1 MTTNSTITPELLDQL
16 LANYERPE
24 DLTGEDGLFK
34 QLKKALIERALG
46 AELTEHL
53 GYEKGDL
60 AGRGKGNSRNGTSS
74 KTILTENGEIA
85 IAIPRDRAGS
95 FEPQLI
101 AKGQTRF
108 DGFDDK
114 IVSLYA
120 RGMTVR
126 EIQGH
131 LSELYGTEV
140 SPDLISRVTDA
151 VLDEVRE
158 WQTRPLDPVYPV
170 VFFDALR
177 VKIRDE
183 GLVKNKAVYVALA
196 LNPDGEKDVLGLWI
210 EQTEGAKF
218 WLKVVNE
225 LKARGVNDILI
236 AVVDGLKGFPEA
248 ITSVFPQT
256 VVQTCIVHL
265 IRNSLAFV
273 SWKDRKAILPAIK
286 AIYRAESAD
295 AALLRLAEFE
305 AEWGKRY
312 PAIGQIW
319 RNAWEHVVPFF
330 AFAPGIRKMIY
341 TTDEM
346 DKRFLHGRDAHCGD
360 RRKSILLF
368 GRAGGPFFRPG
379 HRSRSRCA
387 QGRSRL
393 AAFAATARLGLDRPE
408 HGGTLAWNGTAF
420 LARTCRQPRL
430 WLWGAGDLVAKRD
443 ASAASITGPPIL
455 SCRAEAPA
463 RRFLAAAVSIATRIV

>member
-1 MTTNSTITPELLDQL
+1 MPATTTIKPELLDEL
-16 LANYERPE
+16 LANYTKPE

-46 AELTEHL
+46 AELTSQL
-53 GYEKGDL
+53 GYDKGDP
-60 AGRGKGNSRNGTSS
+60 AGRGTGNSRNGVSS
-74 KTILTENGEIA
+74 KTLLTDDGEIE
-85 IAIPRDRAGS
+85 IAVPRDRAGS

-101 AKGQTRF
+101 AKGQTHF
-108 DGFDDK
+108 TGFDDR
-114 IVSLYA
+114 ILSLYA

-131 LSELYGTEV
+131 LAELYGTEV

-151 VLDEVRE
+151 VLEEVRE
-158 WQTRPLDPVYPV
+158 WQNRPLETVYPV

-196 LNPDGEKDVLGLWI
+196 FNADGEKEVLGLWI

-225 LKARGVNDILI
+225 LKVRGVNDILI

-256 VVQTCIVHL
+256 IVQTCIVHL

-273 SWKDRKAILPAIK
+273 SWKDRKAIMPAIK
-286 AIYRAESAD
+286 AIYHAENAD
-295 AALLRLAEFE
+295 TALGHLEEFE

-312 PAIGQIW
+312 PAIGAAW
-319 RNAWEHVVPFF
+319 RRAWDYVVPFF
-330 AFAPGIRKMIY
+330 AFAPSIRKMIY
-341 TTDEM
+341 TTNAVEA
-346 DKRFLHGRDAHCGD
+346 L
-360 RRKSILLF
+360 
-368 GRAGGPFFRPG
+368 
-379 HRSRSRCA
+379 HRSLRKIIKTRGSFPNDDA
-387 QGRSRL
+387 ALKLLYL
-393 AAFAATARLGLDRPE
+393 AIKNAGLRWQRAIEWTAAMSQFAIQFGERFP
-408 HGGTLAWNGTAF
+408 GT
-420 LARTCRQPRL
+420 
-430 WLWGAGDLVAKRD
+430 
-443 ASAASITGPPIL
+443 
-455 SCRAEAPA
+455 
-463 RRFLAAAVSIATRIV
+463 TR

>member
-1 MTTNSTITPELLDQL
+1 MTTTTTITPELLDQL
-16 LANYERPE
+16 LSGYTTPE
-24 DLTGEDGLFK
+24 DLTGEQGLFK

-46 AELTEHL
+46 AELSEHL
-53 GYEKGDL
+53 GYEKGDP
-60 AGRGKGNSRNGTSS
+60 AGRGSGNSRNGVSA
-74 KTILTENGEIA
+74 KTLLTEDGEVA
-85 IAIPRDRAGS
+85 IAVPRDRSGS

-101 AKGQTRF
+101 AKGQTHF

-114 IVSLYA
+114 ILSLYA

-131 LSELYGTEV
+131 LSELYGIDV

-158 WQTRPLDPVYPV
+158 WQNRPLDLVYPI

-183 GLVKNKAVYVALA
+183 GLVKNKAVYVVLA
-196 LNPDGEKDVLGLWI
+196 LNRNGEKEVLGLWI

-248 ITSVFPQT
+248 ITTVFPQT
-256 VVQTCIVHL
+256 LVQTCIVHL

-273 SWKDRKAILPAIK
+273 SWKDRKAILPSMK
-286 AIYRAESAD
+286 AIYRAENAEM
-295 AALLRLAEFE
+295 ALVRLEEFE

-312 PAIGQIW
+312 PAIGQMW
-319 RNAWEHVVPFF
+319 RRAWEHVIPFF
-330 AFAPGIRKMIY
+330 AFAPAIRKMIY
-341 TTDEM
+341 TTNAVEALHRSLRKIIKTRGSFPNDEAAM
-346 DKRFLHGRDAHCGD
+346 KLLYLAIKNAGMRWRRGIEWTSIRLARHFGNGRWRD
-360 RRKSILLF
+360 RAPL
-368 GRAGGPFFRPG
+368 GNVG
-379 HRSRSRCA
+379 HRGVVGS
-387 QGRSRL
+387 G
-393 AAFAATARLGLDRPE
+393 
-408 HGGTLAWNGTAF
+408 
-420 LARTCRQPRL
+420 
-430 WLWGAGDLVAKRD
+430 
-443 ASAASITGPPIL
+443 
-455 SCRAEAPA
+455 
-463 RRFLAAAVSIATRIV
+463 

>member
-1 MTTNSTITPELLDQL
+1 MTTDTPITPELLDQL
-16 LANYERPE
+16 LAHYSKPE
-24 DLTGEDGLFK
+24 DLTGENGLFK
-34 QLKKALIERALG
+34 QLKKALIERALS

-53 GYEKGDL
+53 GYEKGDP
-60 AGRGKGNSRNGTSS
+60 AGRGTGNSRNGRSS
-74 KTILTENGEIA
+74 KTLLTEDGELEIA
-85 IAIPRDRAGS
+85 VPRDRAGS

-114 IVSLYA
+114 ILSLYA

-131 LSELYGTEV
+131 LAELYGAQV

-151 VLDEVRE
+151 VLEEVRE
-158 WQTRPLDPVYPV
+158 WQNRPLEAVYPI

-183 GLVKNKAVYVALA
+183 GMVKNKAVYVALA
-196 LNPDGEKDVLGLWI
+196 YNGDGEKEVLGLWI

-218 WLKVVNE
+218 WLRVVNE

-236 AVVDGLKGFPEA
+236 AVVDGLKGFAEA
-248 ITSVFPQT
+248 ITSVYPQT
-256 VVQTCIVHL
+256 LVQTCIVHL

-273 SWKDRKAILPAIK
+273 SWKDRRTVLPWIK
-286 AIYRAESAD
+286 AIYRAENAD
-295 AALLRLAEFE
+295 MALVRLEEFE

-319 RNAWEHVVPFF
+319 RHAWEHVVPFF

-341 TTDEM
+341 TTNPVEA
-346 DKRFLHGRDAHCGD
+346 L
-360 RRKSILLF
+360 
-368 GRAGGPFFRPG
+368 
-379 HRSRSRCA
+379 HRSLRKIIKTRGSFPTDEA
-387 QGRSRL
+387 ALKLLYL
-393 AAFAATARLGLDRPE
+393 AIKNAGVHWRRPVEWTAAMGQFAILFEDR
-408 HGGTLAWNGTAF
+408 F
-420 LARTCRQPRL
+420 
-430 WLWGAGDLVAKRD
+430 
-443 ASAASITGPPIL
+443 
-455 SCRAEAPA
+455 
-463 RRFLAAAVSIATRIV
+463 AVSAR

>member
-1 MTTNSTITPELLDQL
+1 MPTDSTITPELLDQL
-16 LANYERPE
+16 LANYSRPE
-24 DLTGEDGLFK
+24 DLTGENGLFK

-53 GYEKGDL
+53 GYEKGDPG
-60 AGRGKGNSRNGTSS
+60 GRGTGNNRNGTSS
-74 KTILTENGEIA
+74 KTILTEDGGIEIA
-85 IAIPRDRAGS
+85 VPRDRAGS

-108 DGFDDK
+108 DGFDEK
-114 IVSLYA
+114 ILSLYA

-131 LSELYGTEV
+131 LAELYGAEV

-151 VLDEVRE
+151 VLEEVRE
-158 WQTRPLDPVYPV
+158 WQSRPLDAVYPI
-170 VFFDALR
+170 VFFDAMR

-196 LNPDGEKDVLGLWI
+196 YNSDGEKDVLGLWI

-218 WLKVVNE
+218 WLRVVNE
-225 LKARGVNDILI
+225 LKTRGVNDILI

-248 ITSVFPQT
+248 INSVYPQT
-256 VVQTCIVHL
+256 LVQTCIVHL

-273 SWKDRKAILPAIK
+273 AWKDRKAILPSIK

-295 AALLRLAEFE
+295 AAALRLAEFE

-330 AFAPGIRKMIY
+330 AFAPSIRKMIY
-341 TTDEM
+341 TTNAVEA
-346 DKRFLHGRDAHCGD
+346 L
-360 RRKSILLF
+360 
-368 GRAGGPFFRPG
+368 
-379 HRSRSRCA
+379 HRSLRKIIKTRGSFPTDEA
-387 QGRSRL
+387 ALKLLYL
-393 AAFAATARLGLDRPE
+393 AIKNAGLHWRRPVEWTAAMGQFAIHFGARFPGTAR
-408 HGGTLAWNGTAF
+408 
-420 LARTCRQPRL
+420 
-430 WLWGAGDLVAKRD
+430 
-443 ASAASITGPPIL
+443 
-455 SCRAEAPA
+455 
-463 RRFLAAAVSIATRIV
+463 